1 MKIHKKYITLLLMA
15 LIGESPLF
23 AQEEEVSA
31 DTTQGADFALSATA
45 VQDTT
50 KDWKQLFWMRPSL
63 IFTRNL
69 MGEEAGV
76 YTSTN
81 GFIANAGN
89 LMLRGLSTV
98 NLDASPYIIL
108 DGLPVRQARHISP
121 FASGLNLSNL
131 EFINPLDIAHVHVV
145 RSGYEAVMYGGRAN
159 NGLIEI
165 GIQEGEPNSTSI
177 EVIARGG
184 ISQSNYKLDVMDPTL
199 FRAYLYGMMEDAGIS
214 PSDLQNNIIFDA
226 DHPKYNHHTNWMD
239 ELDRNGSFKD
249 FQLKMKG
256 GDGDTR
262 YLFSLG
268 YTSENETLIE
278 ANDQRFNLR
287 FNLAYKISRKIRIVN
302 SFSYNYGT
310 SRFWGEGTDW
320 DVNPVYLAATKA
332 PFMSRN
338 EYSDAGIRIDRL
350 AHVDVLGKSNPAWFK
365 KNLENKG
372 NSSRVD
378 AIIKAFYELDE
389 KTFLNTDIMIT
400 YNSATEKMHRAA
412 QGIVAD
418 RYIERQN
425 SKRSYSDYLLKW
437 NLTANRRGVIGE
449 AFKYDAKVGFS
460 MENYE
465 EKNVYGR
472 KVNAS
477 TDDIVTINGKYAD
490 SLANGKYLHNV
501 FQFLG
506 HAGLNWKDRI
516 RLGVNLNL
524 ERSSNFG
531 PDGSW
536 NLYAGAS
543 LDGDVVKT
551 PEQFL
556 NVYARWGRTGNNEI
570 RGAYYTEM
578 YYTTKYYGIGGVYL
592 GNIATNDLKPEMTNN
607 YDFGL
612 KSSWFNHILDL
623 NVGYYYRK
631 TSDLLTQKAV
641 AIEVGLDP
649 QYENNGEV
657 TNQGIEAS
665 AEVRLYQTPKF
676 QWNVFANI
684 STLKNEVKKLNNG
697 SVIKSMDKFTGV
709 AQVGEPLGS
718 FYGYKVLGVYKTGQE
733 AKLKKADGQP
743 YQTGDYIFQ
752 DINQDG
758 MINELDR
765 QVIGSPLPDFFGG
778 FGTSCAYKGLSFSV
792 LFTYSYGNDIYNLFD
807 NKLHSMTDYSN
818 QSKDVAY
825 RWVSEA
831 YPGNGNLP
839 RAAYGDPSGNF
850 MSSDRWVEDGSY
862 LKMKNISLS
871 YEVPLKNRSGFF
883 KGLTVFANCTNVFT
897 VTGYSG
903 MDPEVFSSNHPL
915 LRGIDTGASP
925 NVRTYLFGLK
935 LSL

>member
-1 MKIHKKYITLLLMA
+1 MNIHKKYITLLLMV
-15 LIGESPLF
+15 LFGESALF
-23 AQEEEVSA
+23 AQEEVSA
-31 DTTQGADFALSATA
+31 DTTRDTA
-45 VQDTT
+45 PVPAAIEKENAT
-50 KDWKQLFWMRPSL
+50 KDWKQLFWMRPTL

-69 MGEEAGV
+69 MGEETGV
-76 YTSTN
+76 YTATN
-81 GFIANAGN
+81 GFSGNAGN
-89 LMLRGLSTV
+89 LMLRGLTTV

-108 DGLPVRQARHISP
+108 EGLPVRQARHASP
-121 FASGLNLSNL
+121 FVSGLYLSNL
-131 EFINPLDIAHVHVV
+131 EFIHPMDIANV
-145 RSGYEAVMYGGRAN
+145 RVINNGYEAVMYGGRAS
-159 NGLIEI
+159 NGLIEV

-177 EVIARGG
+177 EVVARGG
-184 ISQSNYKLDVMDPTL
+184 IAQSNYKLNVMNSAQ
-199 FRAYLYGMMEDAGIS
+199 FRSYLYGMMENAGVA
-214 PSDLQNNIIFDA
+214 PSELQNNIIFDP
-226 DHPKYNHHTNWMD
+226 DHAKYNHNTNWMD
-239 ELDRNGSFKD
+239 ELERNGSFKD
-249 FQLKMKG
+249 FQMKMKG

-268 YTSENETLIE
+268 YTSENEALTE

-287 FNLAYKISRKIRIVN
+287 FNLAYKISRKMRIVN

-350 AHVDVLGKSNPAWFK
+350 AGVDILGKSNPAWFK

-378 AIIKAFYELDE
+378 AVIKAFYELDE

-437 NLTANRRGVIGE
+437 NLTANRNGIIGD

-477 TDDIVTINGKYAD
+477 TDDIVSINGDFAD
-490 SLANGKYLHNV
+490 SLANGKYQHNV
-501 FQFLG
+501 FQFIG
-506 HAGLNWKDRI
+506 HAGLNWKNRI
-516 RLGVNLNL
+516 RLGANLNL

-536 NLYAGAS
+536 NLYAGIS
-543 LDGDVVKT
+543 LDGDVLKT
-551 PEQFL
+551 PEQLL
-556 NVYARWGRTGNNEI
+556 NLYARWGRTGNNEI

-578 YYTTKYYGIGGVYL
+578 YYTTKYYGYGGVYL
-592 GNIATNDLKPEMTNN
+592 GNIANNDLKPEITNN

-612 KSSWFNHILDL
+612 NSSWFNHILDL
-623 NVGYYYRK
+623 KIGYYYRK
-631 TSDLLTQKAV
+631 TSDLFTQKAV

-649 QYENNGEV
+649 QFENNGEV

-665 AEVRLYQTPKF
+665 AEIRLFQTPKF
-676 QWNVFANI
+676 RWNVFANI
-684 STLKNEVKKLNNG
+684 SSLKNEVKKLNNG
-697 SVIKSMDKFTGV
+697 AIVKSMDNFTGV
-709 AQVGEPLGS
+709 AEAGEALGS
-718 FYGYKVLGVYKTGQE
+718 FYGYKVLGVYRTAQE
-733 AKLKKADGQP
+733 VKLKKADGQF
-743 YQTGDYIFQ
+743 YQAGDYIFE
-752 DINQDG
+752 DKNKDG
-758 MINELDR
+758 IINELDR

-778 FGTSCAYKGLSFSV
+778 FGTSCTYKGLSFSV
-792 LFTYSYGNDIYNLFD
+792 LFTYSYGNDIYNLFG
-807 NKLHSMTDYSN
+807 NRLRSMTDYSN
-818 QSKDVAY
+818 QSTDVVN
-825 RWVSEA
+825 RWISETH
-831 YPGNGNLP
+831 PGEGYLP
-839 RAAYGDPSGNF
+839 RAAYGDPSHNF
-850 MSSDRWVEDGSY
+850 ASSDRWVEDGSY
-862 LKMKNISLS
+862 LKMKNISVS
-871 YEVPLKNRSGFF
+871 YDIPMKNRSGFF
-883 KGLTVFANCTNVFT
+883 KGLTVFANCSNVFT

-903 MDPEVFSSNHPL
+903 MDPEVFSSTHPL
-915 LRGIDTGASP
+915 LRGVDTGASP